1 MPEISKSFRL
11 EEGIAAEVTRRAEAS
26 GTNFSSFVAELVT
39 RALEEPKPSEGAHAD
54 GDLGVLRRDIVSL
67 REALRAER
75 LGHSEIADTILGLS
89 RVAKEFE
96 TERQSLALAIAKSTV
111 EMDRVKDEMKHMAE
125 VGGLASRS
133 VGTSSSSLVKALTQA
148 DAASKATLLSTE
160 QNLRRME
167 AASESLSKLAAWQET
182 SFKETAKEFA
192 QMVKLDARDFLA
204 DVGRKWRLVL
214 TAVAITF
221 IMGAGASAFWIFFNQ
236 SQKVARAELEL
247 KKAQSLVDDRN
258 REVSFLLRG
267 ACEGRR
273 VSVDK
278 RYCPIYGSP
287 PPLNPYQ

>member
-11 EEGIAAEVTRRAEAS
+11 EEGVAAEVTRRAEAS
-26 GTNFSSFVAELVT
+26 GTNFSSFVSELVT
-39 RALEEPKPSEGAHAD
+39 RALEEPKPSEGGNAD
-54 GDLGVLRRDIVSL
+54 GDLGAVRRDIASL

-89 RVAKEFE
+89 RVAKAFE
-96 TERQSLALAIAKSTV
+96 TERQSLTLAIAKSTV
-111 EMDRVKDEMKHMAE
+111 EMDRVKGEMTQMAE

-148 DAASKATLLSTE
+148 DAVSKATLLSTE

-167 AASESLSKLAAWQET
+167 AASESLAKLAAWQET

-192 QMVKLDARDFLA
+192 QTVKLDGLEFLT
-204 DVGRKWRLVL
+204 DVGRKWRAI
-214 TAVAITF
+214 AVAAAITF
-221 IMGAGASAFWIFFNQ
+221 IMGGGASAFWIYFNQ
-236 SQKVARAELEL
+236 SEKVARAELEL
-247 KKAQSLVDDRN
+247 KKAQSLVYDREK
-258 REVSFLLRG
+258 EVSYLLRG